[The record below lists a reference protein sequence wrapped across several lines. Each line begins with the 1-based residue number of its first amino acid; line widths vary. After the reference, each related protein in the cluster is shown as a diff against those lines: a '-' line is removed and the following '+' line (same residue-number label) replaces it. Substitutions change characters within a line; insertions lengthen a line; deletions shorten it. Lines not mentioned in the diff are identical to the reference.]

1 MAIRITCINKSGGY
15 HADPHHAISDL
26 GWINEGTGE
35 QGKSTRLQAY
45 DWIKNQNGRA
55 YVMDRSGNKAYVGTR
70 EHSNG
75 TKYLQTYADQVRT
88 DNLLSGG
95 YSLDSGSHNL

>member
-26 GWINEGTGE
+26 GWRNEETGNT
-35 QGKSTRLQAY
+35 GKSTRLEVY
-45 DWIKNQNGRA
+45 DWIKTRGGAA
-55 YVMDRSGNKAYVGTR
+55 YVIDSHGNKASVGTR

-75 TKYLQTYADQVRT
+75 TKYLQTHADRVWT
-88 DNLLSGG
+88 DNLLA
-95 YSLDSGSHNL
+95 LPECR